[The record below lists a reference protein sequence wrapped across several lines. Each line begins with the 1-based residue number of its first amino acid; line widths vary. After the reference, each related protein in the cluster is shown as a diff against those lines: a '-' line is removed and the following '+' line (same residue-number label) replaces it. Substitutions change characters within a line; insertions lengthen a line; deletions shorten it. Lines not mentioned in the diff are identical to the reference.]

1 MHRASEPLAKLS
13 DAQKLTDNFEKVG
26 RTQQTHHSFV
36 KAKANP
42 NFKHVRNINR
52 AGGKRREEKEVERDI
67 YTRIGMPGG
76 AGQAAAGLAG
86 ARRREGRA
94 VERDVWTR
102 VEEMPGG
109 EGLGGAA
116 GAGQAQAGQVMAG
129 QAMAELAG
137 LAGGELEAR
146 GERVG
151 AGNEQTIQDLIAA
164 QYGRSEAGGDDEL

>member
-1 MHRASEPLAKLS
+1 MHCASEPLAKLS

-76 AGQAAAGLAG
+76 AGQATAGMAG
-86 ARRREGRA
+86 ARRREEKA

-102 VEEMPGG
+102 VEGMPGG

-116 GAGQAQAGQVMAG
+116 QTGQAMAG

-137 LAGGELEAR
+137 LAGGGLEAR
-146 GERVG
+146 GESVG